1 MADVSSNQ
9 RLQDDI
15 KASFAATERRAMAL
29 AELAARTAGGV
40 PVAALVEE
48 IADVAAVALDADFA
62 VVLEYVP
69 EMKRLAVRAGWGVP
83 AEFLTLDVSAGRTNQ
98 AGYTLL
104 TKTPVL
110 SLDTANDPRFGFPEE
125 LEPLGLRGA
134 LSVLVMARTEVWG
147 VLVVASREARRFAAN
162 DLRFLQSAAH
172 IASLTLDRVRMET
185 DRNEMEAR
193 LDLALG
199 SVSLGIWEYSVSHDR
214 VWVSPTME
222 RMLGL
227 GPGEFD
233 GRPTS
238 ILERV
243 PPEDVEGVVTELAL
257 HATTG
262 PEWRHAMRLRIA
274 DDTVHWFEI
283 SARSVVADDGSVDR
297 VVGVAVDVDERH
309 RADEIRAALMERAD
323 VARRTAV
330 EARER
335 LVFLAHLGA
344 LLAGQLDQDE
354 LASTIVSELLEGF
367 ADFCAVELFDEGGKM
382 RTYQRRHVQPH
393 LDEVLTKLQSYD
405 EARGGPLSRATRIG
419 FDQIHSRLYP
429 VVTAAQTAGFATDDV
444 HAALLE
450 TLNVTSSI
458 QVPLKARGQLIGR
471 LALGRTGPSPS
482 FDKDD
487 LALAEGIAVRAAI
500 AFDNARLYEERAV
513 VVRALQAT
521 LVPPTLPTIRGVDL
535 AAAYRV
541 AEGGIDIGGDF
552 YDAFPLAE
560 PTYAVVIGDV
570 SGKGPSAAAVTGLVR
585 QSLRALAPREDTPSG
600 ALAASNGVLIG
611 QVDDTRFCTAV
622 LGYVTPTVLGV
633 NVVVAN
639 AGHPRP
645 YLFTA
650 DGVASVVAVQGT
662 LLGVV
667 ADIELADVRVD
678 LGPGDALVMVTDGV
692 TEARDGGDELGESGL
707 IAGLARCPVG
717 ADAQSMADAIV
728 ALAVDYSEGTVRD
741 DVAVLVIR
749 ANGEPHREGSG

>member
-1 MADVSSNQ
+1 
-9 RLQDDI
+9 
-15 KASFAATERRAMAL
+15 MAL

-40 PVAALVEE
+40 PLPALVEE
-48 IADVAAVALDADFA
+48 IVDVSAVALGADFA
-62 VVLEYVP
+62 VVLEFVP
-69 EMKRLAVRAGWGVP
+69 EMQRLAVRAGWGVP
-83 AEFLTLDVSAGRTNQ
+83 AELLTLDVSAGRTNQ

-110 SLDTANDPRFGFPEE
+110 SLDTSNDPRFGLPEE
-125 LEPLGLRGA
+125 LKPLGLRGA

-147 VLVVASREARRFAAN
+147 VLVVASREARRFTAN
-162 DLRFLQSAAH
+162 DLRFLQSVAH

-185 DRNEMEAR
+185 ERNEMEAR

-199 SVSLGIWEYSVSHDR
+199 SVNLGIWEYSVSSDR

-238 ILERV
+238 ILERI
-243 PPEDVEGVVTELAL
+243 PPDDVEGVITELAL
-257 HATTG
+257 TQTKG
-262 PEWRHAMRLRIA
+262 SEWRHTMRMRIA

-283 SARSVVADDGSVDR
+283 SARTVVADDGSVDR

-309 RADEIRAALMERAD
+309 RVDEIRTALMERAD
-323 VARRTAV
+323 AARQTAV

-335 LVFLAHLGA
+335 LVFLARLGA

-354 LASTIVSELLEGF
+354 LASTIVSELLASF
-367 ADFCAVELFDEGGKM
+367 ADYCAVELFDENGAM
-382 RTYQRRHVQPH
+382 RTSRRRHVQPD
-393 LDEVLTKLQSYD
+393 LDEVLTKLQPYG
-405 EARGGPLSRATRIG
+405 EAKGGALARAKRVG
-419 FDQIHSRLYP
+419 FDQIRSRLYP
-429 VVTAAQTAGFATDDV
+429 VVTAAQTARLATDEV

-471 LALGRTGPSPS
+471 LDLGRTGPSPS
-482 FDKDD
+482 FDEDD
-487 LALAEGIAVRAAI
+487 LALAEGIAARAAI

-513 VVRALQAT
+513 VVHALQAT
-521 LVPPTLPTIRGVDL
+521 LVPPALPTIHGVDL
-535 AAAYRV
+535 AASYRV

-552 YDAFPLAE
+552 YDAFPLTQ
-560 PTYAVVIGDV
+560 PTYAAVIGDV

-585 QSLRALAPREDTPSG
+585 QSLRALAPREDRPSG
-600 ALAASNGVLIG
+600 ALAASNGVLID

-622 LGYVTPTVLGV
+622 LAYVTPTAEGV
-633 NVVVAN
+633 TVVVAN

-645 YLFTA
+645 YVFTA
-650 DGVASVVAVQGT
+650 DGAASVVEVQGT

-667 ADIELADVRVD
+667 ADIELTDVRVD

-692 TEARDGGDELGESGL
+692 TEARDGGDELGE
-707 IAGLARCPVG
+707 AGLLAGLERCPVG
-717 ADAQSMADAIV
+717 SDAQSMADAIV
-728 ALAVDYSEGTVRD
+728 ALTVDYSEGTVRD

-749 ANGEPHREGSG
+749 ANGEPR